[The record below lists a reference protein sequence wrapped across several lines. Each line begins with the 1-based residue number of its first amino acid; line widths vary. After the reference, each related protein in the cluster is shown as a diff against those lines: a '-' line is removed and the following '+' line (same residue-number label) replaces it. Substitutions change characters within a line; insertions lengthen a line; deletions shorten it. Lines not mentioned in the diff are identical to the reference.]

1 MARIIQSKNPIDLT
15 PSVAVGY
22 GFPMDGPAVFIPT
35 FTTREQTKSNII
47 NYLLTNK
54 GERVFNP
61 QFGADLRNLLFE
73 NIVDS
78 TSDELISIIGD
89 NLALFFPN
97 VVIKE
102 IKFENEHDRN
112 TVNFI
117 LTYQIMNFGGATEDT
132 INIEL
137 Q

>member
-1 MARIIQSKNPIDLT
+1 MARIIQSKFPIDLT

-22 GFPMDGPAVFIPT
+22 GFPIDGPAVFIPT
-35 FTTREQTKSNII
+35 YTTREQTKANLIK
-47 NYLLTNK
+47 YLLTNK

-61 QFGADLRNLLFE
+61 FFGADLRNLLFE
-73 NIVDS
+73 NIVEATQD
-78 TSDELISIIGD
+78 DLLVMIQDNIG
-89 NLALFFPN
+89 LYFPT

-102 IKFENEHDRN
+102 IKFDNDVDRN
-112 TVNFI
+112 TVNFV
-117 LTYQIMNFGGATEDT
+117 LTYQIENFGIEDT

>member
-1 MARIIQSKNPIDLT
+1 MARIIQSKFPIDLT
-15 PSVAVGY
+15 PSVAVEY
-22 GFPMDGPAVFIPT
+22 CFPIDGPAVFIPT
-35 FTTREQTKSNII
+35 YTTREQTKANLI

-54 GERVFNP
+54 KERVFNP
-61 QFGADLRNLLFE
+61 FFGADLRNLLFE
-73 NIVDS
+73 NIIDS
-78 TSDELISIIGD
+78 TQEDLLAIIQD
-89 NLALFFPN
+89 NIGLYFPT

-102 IKFENEHDRN
+102 IKFDNNEDRN

-117 LTYQIMNFGGATEDT
+117 LTYQIENFGIEDT